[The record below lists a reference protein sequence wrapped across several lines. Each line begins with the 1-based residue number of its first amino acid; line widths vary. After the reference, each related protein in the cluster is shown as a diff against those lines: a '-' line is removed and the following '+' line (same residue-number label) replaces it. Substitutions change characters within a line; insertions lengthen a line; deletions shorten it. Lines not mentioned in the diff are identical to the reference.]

1 MDFNK
6 YNKKELVDIVKSINN
21 LLQKKEV
28 KGTTKKKDLESL
40 IGSLPFLLLNEAF
53 FEKNLDVANFGEKL
67 GIRIPSPEKKK
78 KEDIIGRIVSAVSK
92 FDKRKIEQLNTA
104 IDNLNKKSTTN
115 KDKNNFFN
123 EWEEAIKNIDL

>member
-1 MDFNK
+1 MIDQLKFRI
-6 YNKKELVDIVKSINN
+6 Y
-21 LLQKKEV
+21 
-28 KGTTKKKDLESL
+28 
-40 IGSLPFLLLNEAF
+40 
-53 FEKNLDVANFGEKL
+53 EKL